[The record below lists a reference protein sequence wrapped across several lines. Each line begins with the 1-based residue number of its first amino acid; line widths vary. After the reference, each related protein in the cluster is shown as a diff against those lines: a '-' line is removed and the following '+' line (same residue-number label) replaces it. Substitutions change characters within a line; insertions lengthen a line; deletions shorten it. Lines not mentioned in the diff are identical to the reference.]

1 MIRTRLLGS
10 GALSTLAVILA
21 AATTPAQAA
30 PSFAPEIT
38 LAPDAGPVSVDIQE
52 PTAGLQERGRG
63 GRGGGRSEG
72 GSSMRSG
79 SGGWNGATSRASG
92 GGRSWGGG
100 MQTRSSDAG
109 SATAR
114 PSGGYERGSRSY
126 ERGSRGYAGNT
137 GNAGNYASP
146 TSGGNYNYNRGERS
160 GGRGSYEGGSG
171 YSGGSGYAGG
181 SAYAGRRG
189 GAAAAGYPSAGGTDY
204 ASTASSAR
212 GERGNR
218 LAAQD
223 RAAINPGDIQAPPS
237 YGEGNRSGAATPYVQ
252 DNLAAQGVTVA
263 GSNASSAV
271 QDQSD
276 RRRGGSERGTWSGNR
291 GGASPPSGDVR
302 GGSERGAWS
311 GNRGGGQPGEVI
323 AGNRERGGW
332 DGNRRDG
339 WRGGD
344 NRGNWDGNRRNEWRG
359 GGDRGGWDGNR
370 RNEWRGD
377 GRDGWRGDVRNNGR
391 GNWSDNRRDWRGD
404 GRFGR
409 QGAYNQGF
417 RDGVRWDRGWRDNR
431 RFNWFGHRQA
441 NRFLFAP
448 GPYFAPFA
456 GHFYRPVGIG
466 FFLDPLFFQP
476 RFFLNDPWAFRL
488 PPPGARFRWVRYYDD
503 VLLVDVFTGEVVDV
517 IQNFFW

>member
-21 AATTPAQAA
+21 AATTPAHAA
-30 PSFAPEIT
+30 PSFAPEIM
-38 LAPDAGPVSVDIQE
+38 LAPDAGPVSVDMQVS
-52 PTAGLQERGRG
+52 PAGLQERGRG

-79 SGGWNGATSRASG
+79 SGGWNGAASRASG

-126 ERGSRGYAGNT
+126 ERGSRGYTANT

-146 TSGGNYNYNRGERS
+146 TSGGNYNYNRGDRS
-160 GGRGSYEGGSG
+160 GGRGSYEGGS
-171 YSGGSGYAGG
+171 SYAGG

-204 ASTASSAR
+204 ASTSSSAR
-212 GERGNR
+212 GERGNREAR

-263 GSNASSAV
+263 GSNANSAV
-271 QDQSD
+271 QNQSD

-291 GGASPPSGDVR
+291 GGGSQPSGEAR
-302 GGSERGAWS
+302 GGGSQRGAWS

-339 WRGGD
+339 WRGD
-344 NRGNWDGNRRNEWRG
+344 NRGSGDGNRRNEWRG
-359 GGDRGGWDGNR
+359 GGDRGGWEGNR

-377 GRDGWRGDVRNNGR
+377 ARDGWRGDRR
-391 GNWSDNRRDWRGD
+391 GNWADNRRDWRGD
-404 GRFGR
+404 NRAGR

-417 RDGVRWDRGWRDNR
+417 RDGVRWDRGWRENR
-431 RFNWFGHRQA
+431 RFNWVGHRQA
-441 NRFLFAP
+441 NRFLFSP
-448 GPYFAPFA
+448 GRYYAPFA